1 MGTYL
6 HGVFSADR
14 FRHHFLRALGVEGGQ
29 MNYRESVEE
38 ALGELAE
45 GLEASLDID
54 GLFAL
59 A

>member
-1 MGTYL
+1 
-6 HGVFSADR
+6 
-14 FRHHFLRALGVEGGQ
+14 

-38 ALGELAE
+38 ALDELAE